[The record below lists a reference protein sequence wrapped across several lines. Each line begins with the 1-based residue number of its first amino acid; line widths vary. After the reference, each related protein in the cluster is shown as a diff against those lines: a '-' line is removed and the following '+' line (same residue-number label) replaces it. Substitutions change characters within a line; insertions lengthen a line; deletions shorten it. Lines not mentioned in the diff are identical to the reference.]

1 MTHRIERL
9 PLGAG
14 TPGTRREVMLHRF
27 GTPGARP
34 KAYFQAA
41 IHADEI
47 PALLAAHHL
56 VRRLMTAEAEGTI
69 AGEIVVVPFANPIGL
84 DQQINATHLGRHE
97 LGGGGNFNRNW
108 PDLAPAAAEKIAGK
122 LTDSEAA
129 NVALI
134 RAALCD
140 VVAEMTP
147 VTQLDSLRQVLSGQ
161 AVDADLVFDLHC
173 DDDALMHLYVTPQH
187 WPLAADIAAELGC
200 RAVILAENSG
210 SNSFDET
217 FSKPWIKLSR
227 QFPNHPIPAACLA
240 CTVEFRSQRDVNDRL
255 AEGDADALCRSLQRH
270 GVIDGDPGP
279 LPEALCEATPLNGCE
294 FVKAPAPG
302 MLSYEAALGE
312 QVEKGQVIAWLID
325 PAAEDPNAGR
335 RAIHAGTAGIV
346 LSRRDRLYVQPGDT
360 LAKVAGREP
369 LATPRAKN
377 LLGD

>member
-1 MTHRIERL
+1 MTHRIERR

-56 VRRLMTAEAEGTI
+56 VRRLMEAEAQGTI
-69 AGEIVVVPFANPIGL
+69 QGEVVVAPFANPIGL
-84 DQQINATHLGRHE
+84 DQRVNSYHLGRHE

-108 PDLAPAAAEKIAGK
+108 PDLAPAAAEKVAGK
-122 LTDSEAA
+122 LTESEET
-129 NVALI
+129 NVATI
-134 RAALCD
+134 RAALCE

-147 VTQLDSLRQVLSGQ
+147 LTQLDALRQVLAGQ

-173 DDDALMHLYVTPQH
+173 DDDALMHFFVIPQH
-187 WPLAADIAAELGC
+187 WPLAAGIAAELGC
-200 RAVILAENSG
+200 RAVMLSEDSG
-210 SNSFDET
+210 GGSFDEAC
-217 FSKPWIKLSR
+217 SLPWIKLAGLN
-227 QFPNHPIPAACLA
+227 PDHPIPAVCLA
-240 CTVEFRSQRDVNDRL
+240 STVEFRGQRDVSDSL
-255 AEGDADALCRSLQRH
+255 AEQDGAALFRALQRH
-270 GVIDGDPGP
+270 GVIAGDPGP
-279 LPEALCEATPLNGCE
+279 LPEALCEATPLAGCE

-302 MLSYEAALGE
+302 VVSYQVALGDWI
-312 QVEKGQVIAWLID
+312 EKDQMIAWLID

-335 RAIHAGTAGIV
+335 RAIRAGTAGLV
-346 LSRRDRLYVQPGDT
+346 LSRRDRLYVQPGET
-360 LAKVAGREP
+360 LAKVVGREP

>member
-47 PALLAAHHL
+47 PAILAAHHL
-56 VRRLMTAEAEGTI
+56 VRRLMVAEDEGAI
-69 AGEIVVVPFANPIGL
+69 RGEVVVVPFANPIGL
-84 DQQINATHLGRHE
+84 DQQVNSYHLGRHE
-97 LGGGGNFNRNW
+97 MGGGGNFNRNW
-108 PDLAPAAAEKIAGK
+108 PELAPAAAEKVAGK
-122 LTDSEAA
+122 LTGSEDA
-129 NVALI
+129 NVAAI
-134 RAALCD
+134 RAALSEA
-140 VVAEMTP
+140 VAEMTP
-147 VTQLDSLRQVLSGQ
+147 LTQLDSLRQVLAGQ

-173 DDDALMHLYVTPQH
+173 DDDAIMHLFVIPQH

-200 RAVILAENSG
+200 RAVMLSEDSG
-210 SNSFDET
+210 GSSFDEA
-217 FSKPWIKLSR
+217 FSVPWVKLAGLY
-227 QFPNHPIPAACLA
+227 PDHPVPAACLA
-240 CTVEFRSQRDVNDRL
+240 GTVEFRGQRDVNDKL
-255 AEGDADALCRSLQRH
+255 AEADAAALFRILQRH

-279 LPEALCEATPLNGCE
+279 LPEPHCEATPLSACE

-302 MLSYEAALGE
+302 VLSYEVELGE
-312 QVEKGQVIAWLID
+312 RVEKDQIIAWLID

-335 RAIHAGTAGIV
+335 QAIRAGTDGLI
-346 LSRRDRLYVQPGDT
+346 LSRRDRLYVQPGET
-360 LAKVAGREP
+360 LAKVVGSTP
-369 LATPRAKN
+369 LTAPRAKN

>member
-56 VRRLMTAEAEGTI
+56 VRRLMAAEAEGAI
-69 AGEIVVVPFANPIGL
+69 QGEVVVVPFANPIGL
-84 DQQINATHLGRHE
+84 DQQVNSYHLGRHE

-108 PDLAPAAAEKIAGK
+108 PDLAPAAAEKVASK
-122 LTDSEAA
+122 LTESEDA
-129 NVALI
+129 NVATI
-134 RAALCD
+134 RAALLEA
-140 VVAEMTP
+140 VAEMTP
-147 VTQLDSLRQVLSGQ
+147 LTQLNALRQVLAGQ

-173 DDDALMHLYVTPQH
+173 DDDALMHLFVIPQH
-187 WPLAADIAAELGC
+187 WPLAAGIAAELGC
-200 RAVILAENSG
+200 RAVMLSEDSG
-210 SNSFDET
+210 GGSFDET
-217 FSKPWIKLSR
+217 FSMPWVKLAGLY
-227 QFPNHPIPAACLA
+227 PDHPIPAACLA
-240 CTVEFRSQRDVNDRL
+240 STVEFRGQRDVSDRL
-255 AEGDADALCRSLQRH
+255 AEQDGAALFRALQRH
-270 GVIDGDPGP
+270 GVIAGDPGP
-279 LPEALCEATPLNGCE
+279 LPEALCEATPLAGCE

-302 MLSYEAALGE
+302 VLSYQVALGE
-312 QVEKGQVIAWLID
+312 RVERDQVIAWLID

-335 RAIHAGTAGIV
+335 RAIRAGTAGLI
-346 LSRRDRLYVQPGDT
+346 LSRRDRFYLQPGET
-360 LAKVAGREP
+360 LAKVVGREP

>member
-1 MTHRIERL
+1 MTHRIEHL

-56 VRRLMTAEAEGTI
+56 VRRLMKAEAEGAI
-69 AGEIVVVPFANPIGL
+69 AGEVVVAPFANPIGL
-84 DQQINATHLGRHE
+84 DQRVNSYHLGRHAMD
-97 LGGGGNFNRNW
+97 GGGNFNRNW

-134 RAALCD
+134 RAALCEA
-140 VVAEMTP
+140 VAEMTP
-147 VTQLDSLRQVLSGQ
+147 VTQLDALRQALAGQ

-173 DDDALMHLYVTPQH
+173 DDDALMHLFVTPQH
-187 WPLAADIAAELGC
+187 WPLAAGIAAELGC
-200 RAVILAENSG
+200 RAVLLAENSG

-217 FSKPWIKLSR
+217 FSKPWIKLAR

-240 CTVEFRSQRDVNDRL
+240 STVEFRSQRDVSDRL
-255 AEGDADALCRSLQRH
+255 AEGDAGALFRSLQRH
-270 GVIDGDPGP
+270 GVVHGDPGP
-279 LPEALCEATPLNGCE
+279 LPEALCEATPLDGCE

-302 MLSYEAALGE
+302 VLSYEAALGE
-312 QVEKGQVIAWLID
+312 RVEKDQVIAWLID
-325 PAAEDPNAGR
+325 PAAEDPNGGR
-335 RAIHAGTAGIV
+335 RAIRAGTAGLI
-346 LSRRDRLYVQPGDT
+346 LQRRDRLYLQPGET
-360 LAKVAGREP
+360 LAKVVGREP

>member
-27 GTPGARP
+27 GSPGARP

-56 VRRLMTAEAEGTI
+56 VRRLMGAEAQGAI
-69 AGEIVVVPFANPIGL
+69 RGEVVVAPFANPIGL
-84 DQQINATHLGRHE
+84 DQQVNSYHLGRHE

-108 PDLAPAAAEKIAGK
+108 PDLTPAAADKVAGK
-122 LTDSEAA
+122 LTEAEDA
-129 NVALI
+129 NVATI
-134 RAALCD
+134 RAPLGE

-147 VTQLDSLRQVLSGQ
+147 VTQLDSLRQVLAGQ

-173 DDDALMHLYVTPQH
+173 DDDALMHLFVIPQH

-200 RAVILAENSG
+200 RAVMLSEDSG
-210 SNSFDET
+210 GNSFDEA
-217 FSKPWIKLSR
+217 FSTPWVKLAGR
-227 QFPNHPIPAACLA
+227 YPDHPVPVACLSG
-240 CTVEFRSQRDVNDRL
+240 TVEFRGRREVSDKL
-255 AEGDADALCRSLQRH
+255 AEQDGAALFRGLQRH

-279 LPEALCEATPLNGCE
+279 LPEALCEATPLDGCE

-302 MLSYEAALGE
+302 VLSYEVELGE
-312 QVEKGQVIAWLID
+312 RVEKDQLIAWLID

-335 RAIHAGTAGIV
+335 REIRAGAAGLI
-346 LSRRDRLYVQPGDT
+346 LSRRDRLYVQPGET
-360 LAKVAGREP
+360 LAKVVGSTP
-369 LATPRAKN
+369 LAMPRAKN